1 MGLWN
6 TNFVDYLL
14 YFHLYK
20 FVVNILWV
28 VKDLICCF
36 SNFGYSVWKWHHI
49 EYYIVWVGPK
59 LIQTNPNM
67 NNLKHP
73 SNLNSVWFVIDWIGL
88 DLRLRLES
96 VEFFSIQIISNLIG
110 FIQIWFESKVAQ
122 PYAVWWK
129 MWDKWDITTKSHYLF
144 KLLWMALLT

>member
-14 YFHLYK
+14 HFHLYK

-28 VKDLICCF
+28 VKDWICCF

-59 LIQTNPNM
+59 LIQIYPNM
-67 NNLKHP
+67 NHLKYP
-73 SNLNSVWFVIDWIGL
+73 SNLNSVWIVIDWIGL

-129 MWDKWDITTKSHYLF
+129 MWDEWDITTKSHYIF
-144 KLLWMALLT
+144 KLLWRALLT